1 MTWCY
6 YLSLVLIDYIEEDVI
21 IIFIV
26 IASTQQE
33 TYIIC
38 NHHINKEEHN
48 VITELFGENLFLTE
62 QQLLILSRPL
72 SNSKG
77 RRKKDGQIIV
87 KYTFV
92 LVTPA
97 S

>member
-1 MTWCY
+1 M
-6 YLSLVLIDYIEEDVI
+6 IDYIEEDVI

-48 VITELFGENLFLTE
+48 VITEFGENLFLTE